1 MKIQKI
7 ACLFAYSL
15 IGLCS
20 LTFADNFRVVSLTQ
34 IPGLTSLEYV
44 SEGKV
49 ITVPVS
55 MSSFSQVHT
64 IPTTRQL
71 ALYDKAPVPEEQK
84 QPVLNL
90 QFPKDPGDVIVLLK
104 SARTANGLTYQY
116 ELLDDSSTAF
126 PLGSVYICNYM
137 QESVIIRLGAERI
150 LVESKQRSV
159 VPLTKQEKPFNDGV
173 AFAAE
178 INGHGR
184 VFSTSSWYL
193 SPSMKIFCIIYK
205 DDRGNPQIRRIR
217 LT

>member
-1 MKIQKI
+1 
-7 ACLFAYSL
+7 
-15 IGLCS
+15 
-20 LTFADNFRVVSLTQ
+20 
-34 IPGLTSLEYV
+34 
-44 SEGKV
+44 
-49 ITVPVS
+49 